1 VVIVKE
7 IIRTYYS
14 CEEDVKLDIDISI
27 QELTKQGIL
36 SDVEVIVLAIIREQY
51 SLSSAGELLGISKS
65 AVGRALNSACSKI
78 SDYLG
83 NEYKEEKLIKEVE
96 SKLKRKLTE
105 EEVEFCWVKLRDF
118 GRNKYS
124 NLSILNFK
132 DAIEF
137 RQNKEQG

>member
-1 VVIVKE
+1 MVIVKE
-7 IIRTYYS
+7 IIRNYYS
-14 CEEDVKLDIDISI
+14 YEEDVKLDIDHSI
-27 QELTKQGIL
+27 QELTKQGKL
-36 SDVEVIVLAIIREQY
+36 SDVEVIVLAITREQY
-51 SLSSAGELLGISKS
+51 SFSCANELLGISKS
-65 AVGRALNSACSKI
+65 TFGRALNSACKKI

-83 NEYKEEKLIKEVE
+83 EEYKEEKIIKEVE

-105 EEVEFCWVKLRDF
+105 EEIEFCWMKLKDF

-137 RQNKEQG
+137 RENKKQG